1 MFITVYTFATAHSLV
16 FGIDSGAVAVNN
28 VRNSGLP
35 LEVVTLF
42 DFLKRRTVA
51 PVPPP
56 KRVSASSGASMRNS
70 PKAKQVSDP
79 LSPLPVPEMKEG
91 NEESD
96 WSMWEDSVAFQDSK
110 MNSVY
115 PETRPVPLSSVEPT
129 EDPFVKVRLREP

>member
-1 MFITVYTFATAHSLV
+1 M
-16 FGIDSGAVAVNN
+16 DSGAVAVNN
-28 VRNSGLP
+28 VGNLVLL
-35 LEVVTLF
+35 LEVVILF
-42 DFLKRRTVA
+42 DFLKRRAAT
-51 PVPPP
+51 PEQPP
-56 KRVSASSGASMRNS
+56 KRTSVSSGASMRNS

-115 PETRPVPLSSVEPT
+115 PETRPVPLSPAEPT
-129 EDPFVKVRLREP
+129 EDPFEKVRLREP